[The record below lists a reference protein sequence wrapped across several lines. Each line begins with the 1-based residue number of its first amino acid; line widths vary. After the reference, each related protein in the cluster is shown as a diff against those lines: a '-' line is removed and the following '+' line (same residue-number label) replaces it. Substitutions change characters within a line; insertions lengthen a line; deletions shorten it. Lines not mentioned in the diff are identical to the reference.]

1 MAAASPSSYPSS
13 PHYRSWKAPKE
24 GLDSPN
30 VRSLRGIRFLDLS
43 FNKLGDMTCADVLRA
58 AGCGPLEG
66 LDLAGNHVHKGHV
79 FVDVFAKTVAIAAH
93 SHLRHIGG

>member
-79 FVDVFAKTVAIAAH
+79 FVDVFAKTVANAAH